1 MPDLSETP
9 GIYYAIGYWLSAL
22 YYVLTHPRRQKG
34 RRIAL
39 VMGTGLVVLSLW
51 MTFTKDVPQML
62 FIPTVC
68 VSLILLMAMVQLSLR
83 VRRWEAGYVTMR
95 AFLLGEFAASLE
107 WQLFHYGLVAMDLPL
122 NMGVNLIF
130 LTVVHGSIFLI
141 VWLLER
147 RSRQAA
153 PMLDIRR
160 KEFRQAALIAAACFA
175 LSNLSY
181 VFTNTPFSTHS
192 VSEMFII
199 RTYVDL
205 CGVSILWAYDA
216 QLRQMNARLER
227 SQLRNLLQAQYNNY
241 ILSQQSI
248 DLTNQKYHDLKHQ
261 IALLRSEVASAEEK
275 AAYLDQM
282 EQEIR
287 VYETQN
293 KTGNPILDTIL
304 TAKSIQCQKQGIQM
318 TAVADGAALDFMNVM
333 DVTALF
339 GNALDNAIEAVG
351 KISDPQQRLI
361 HLSVAQQRN
370 FLSIKVENCCTGD
383 VVMENG
389 LPLTTKHN
397 RQYHGYG
404 VKSMQSIA
412 QKYDGSISVHVK
424 DGWFEVRVLLPLP
437 TVPGNEK

>member
-9 GIYYAIGYWLSAL
+9 GIYYAVGYWLSAL

-34 RRIAL
+34 SRAAL
-39 VMGTGLVVLSLW
+39 VMGLGFLLLAAW
-51 MTFTKDVPQML
+51 MTVTKDVPQMV

-68 VSLILLMAMVQLSLR
+68 VSWILLLCMVYFSLR
-83 VRRWEAGYVTMR
+83 AGKWEAGYVTMR

-107 WQLFHYGLVAMDLPL
+107 WQLFHYGLVAMKLPL
-122 NMGVNLIF
+122 NMATNLAF
-130 LTVVHGSIFLI
+130 LIVVHGIIFVF
-141 VWLLER
+141 VWLLDRRER
-147 RSRQAA
+147 SASR
-153 PMLDIRR
+153 PDVRR
-160 KEFRQAALIAAACFA
+160 RDFTLVALITAACFG

-181 VFTNTPFSTHS
+181 VFTDTPFSTRS
-192 VSEMFII
+192 VSELFII

-216 QLRQMNARLER
+216 QLRQMNTRLER
-227 SQLRNLLQAQYNNY
+227 SLLKNLLQAQYNNY

-275 AAYLDQM
+275 TAYLDQM

-304 TAKSIQCQKQGIQM
+304 TTKSIQCQKQGIQM
-318 TAVADGAALDFMNVM
+318 TVVADGAALDFMNVM
-333 DVTALF
+333 DVAALF
-339 GNALDNAIEAVG
+339 GNALDNAIEAVS

-370 FLSIKVENCCTGD
+370 FLSIKAENCCTGD

-437 TVPGNEK
+437 TAPGNEK

>member
-9 GIYYAIGYWLSAL
+9 GIYYALGYWLGVM
-22 YYVLTHPRRQKG
+22 YYVMSHPKRHSG
-34 RRIAL
+34 RRAAL
-39 VMGTGLVVLSLW
+39 VLGLGFLLLSLW
-51 MTFTKDVPQML
+51 MTVTKEIPQML
-62 FIPTVC
+62 FLPTVC
-68 VSLILLMAMVQLSLR
+68 ISWLLLLGMVCLSLR
-83 VRRWEAGYVTMR
+83 VRKWEAGYITIR

-107 WQLFHYGLVAMDLPL
+107 WQLFHYGLVAMKLPL
-122 NMGVNLIF
+122 NMGTNLAF
-130 LTVVHGSIFLI
+130 LIVVHGAIFGI
-141 VWLLER
+141 VWLLDR
-147 RSRQAA
+147 RDRSASL
-153 PMLDIRR
+153 PDVRR
-160 KEFRQAALIAAACFA
+160 RDFTLVALIAAACFG

-181 VFTNTPFSTHS
+181 VFTNTPFSTQS
-192 VSEMFII
+192 ISELFII

-216 QLRQMNARLER
+216 QLRQMNTRLEH
-227 SQLRNLLQAQYNNY
+227 SLLKNLLQAQYNNY

-275 AAYLDQM
+275 TAYLDQM

-287 VYETQN
+287 VYEAQN

-304 TAKSIQCQKQGIQM
+304 TTKSIQCQKQGIQM
-318 TAVADGAALDFMNVM
+318 TVVADGAALDFMNVM
-333 DVTALF
+333 DVAALF
-339 GNALDNAIEAVG
+339 GNALDNAIEAVS

-370 FLSIKVENCCTGD
+370 FLSIKAENCCTGN

-412 QKYDGSISVHVK
+412 QKYDGSISVRVK

-437 TVPGNEK
+437 TAPGNEK